1 MFASP
6 THFSHSTYLT
16 LSSSLPAP
24 QVHLKL
30 GLWRRS
36 LTEELSEASIASIM
50 ANLRAATE
58 HGPAWGKVR
67 FGGGAAGVSNSNR
80 EAAAEPGC
88 EAMDSRPAVAF

>member
-67 FGGGAAGVSNSNR
+67 FGGGQQG
-80 EAAAEPGC
+80 
-88 EAMDSRPAVAF
+88 

>member
-1 MFASP
+1 M
-6 THFSHSTYLT
+6 
-16 LSSSLPAP
+16 
-24 QVHLKL
+24 HLKL

-67 FGGGAAGVSNSNR
+67 CRGDEGGG
-80 EAAAEPGC
+80 
-88 EAMDSRPAVAF
+88 DSRKWGRGSGSVRGSVQRLSRLAATPQQLVSMPHLPT